1 MEPVRHHIWNNLPL
15 RVKGLMLLMVPLPAL
30 MAAAVVL
37 SGTWREERQALV
49 AVERLANAR
58 QQLQEISTVLLV
70 PGKPAQDYQVLARS
84 VEDIGRIIANPER
97 RREIEIAI
105 QRKLDA
111 LAGLNQ
117 TEATN
122 DLLIDADREATRSLQ
137 SYVSAVIP
145 ECDQLISRELHNA
158 KMARSKLFV
167 LSLQG
172 TFVFLLGELLAAL
185 VFLGAVSG
193 QIQTLKANS
202 RLLAAGQPLLPLF
215 TDNWELNQIGCDLV
229 KASVALS
236 RRADEPEAS
245 SRTASHPEMP
255 GSRVAEQRY
264 ESMTDQLHE
273 RNRELAAALV
283 TARET
288 LAQRRHFLTDLSR
301 ELRIP
306 LSSILGFS
314 ELLYDAKLGPV
325 NEQQKGCL
333 SDILAGSKR
342 LLQLADNVTGAA
354 HAEAAPALASN
365 DVIDFQKLVK
375 EVKYALIPAA
385 RKKGVSVEV
394 DVDPELTQI
403 RADRGRL
410 QDSLRQHVANAIEFT
425 PHDASLE
432 VHVRPE
438 GTNALRLEVRSTG
451 IGLPPKDVV
460 RLFPEFRLNPPTTVA
475 ETWPENNSS
484 RQSEIFYAILSGI
497 ARSSQP
503 VTSGVDAHA
512 AA

>member
-1 MEPVRHHIWNNLPL
+1 MTPRLRIPMEPVRHHIWNNLPL

-49 AVERLANAR
+49 VVERLANAR

-84 VEDIGRIIANPER
+84 VEDIGPIIANPER

-117 TEATN
+117 TEVPN

-202 RLLAAGQPLLPLF
+202 RLLAAGQPLL
-215 TDNWELNQIGCDLV
+215 
-229 KASVALS
+229 
-236 RRADEPEAS
+236 
-245 SRTASHPEMP
+245 
-255 GSRVAEQRY
+255 
-264 ESMTDQLHE
+264 
-273 RNRELAAALV
+273 
-283 TARET
+283 
-288 LAQRRHFLTDLSR
+288 
-301 ELRIP
+301 
-306 LSSILGFS
+306 
-314 ELLYDAKLGPV
+314 
-325 NEQQKGCL
+325 
-333 SDILAGSKR
+333 
-342 LLQLADNVTGAA
+342 
-354 HAEAAPALASN
+354 
-365 DVIDFQKLVK
+365 
-375 EVKYALIPAA
+375 
-385 RKKGVSVEV
+385 
-394 DVDPELTQI
+394 
-403 RADRGRL
+403 
-410 QDSLRQHVANAIEFT
+410 
-425 PHDASLE
+425 
-432 VHVRPE
+432 
-438 GTNALRLEVRSTG
+438 
-451 IGLPPKDVV
+451 
-460 RLFPEFRLNPPTTVA
+460 
-475 ETWPENNSS
+475 
-484 RQSEIFYAILSGI
+484 
-497 ARSSQP
+497 
-503 VTSGVDAHA
+503 
-512 AA
+512 